1 MLAGADES
9 GLPVRLLDG
18 FALMDGA
25 GQPVSLE
32 GLKEAS
38 QAVVEGALVLPDER
52 SVPAKSAAPAELLGC
67 SWWTVGNHSALQG
80 KRSAVLQVWKS
91 SMPCWSC

>member
-18 FALMDGA
+18 FTLLDGA
-25 GQPVSLE
+25 GQPVPLE

-38 QAVVEGALVLPDER
+38 QAMAEGGLVLPDER
-52 SVPAKSAAPAELLGC
+52 SVPAKSAPP
-67 SWWTVGNHSALQG
+67 S
-80 KRSAVLQVWKS
+80 
-91 SMPCWSC
+91 